1 LILDC
6 NLKGKYVVIV
16 GGGAEAYR
24 KITSFLDAGSK
35 VLVVSKKF
43 LTKIYALHYHKQID
57 LLEQEITDAKSFVN
71 SLGKSADLLVA
82 VTDDHDLNFCLVKH
96 AKDAGCVVYS
106 IDNPEVSDFMF
117 PAFAKVGDVRIAV
130 STSGKSP
137 TMASVLRQRVEKMI
151 TPEDLLQ
158 IRLQDYVR
166 TVLKKLI
173 PEQRI
178 RKIVLSEI
186 LEDVQIKKL
195 LKKGEFQSAKNFAL
209 DIAESFGD
217 KHQVVMEV

>member
-1 LILDC
+1 MILDC

-43 LTKIYALHYHKQID
+43 LTKIYALHYRKQID
-57 LLEQEITDAKSFVN
+57 LLEQEITDAESFVN
-71 SLGKSADLLVA
+71 NLGKSADLLVA
-82 VTDDHDLNFCLVKH
+82 VTDDHHLNLCLVKH
-96 AKDAGCVVYS
+96 AKDSGFAVYA

-117 PAFAKVGDVRIAV
+117 PAFAKIGDVRIAV

-137 TMASVLRQRVEKMI
+137 TMARVLRQRIEKMI

-166 TVLKKLI
+166 TVLKKRI

-186 LEDVQIKKL
+186 LEDRQIKKL
-195 LKKGEFQSAKNFAL
+195 LKKGKFQGAKNFAL
-209 DIAESFGD
+209 DIAESFED
-217 KHQVVMEV
+217 KNQAFMEV